1 MSRRKDSANN
11 IQSRRTKT
19 PTALIIHSAARSIVA
34 FRLSSKNRPQRYRSY
49 GSAPFSGEGNG
60 VKSKF
65 FDTRTSKELA
75 TASPSSGG
83 QGARSY
89 EKCSHPPSLRP
100 PGAER
105 LTSDIV
111 ARSAFSRYDFLNL
124 DGFKPSRITYS
135 LQSPKSPLI

>member
-60 VKSKF
+60 VVGGGYLNIQYLTKRQTRSGHYHRRKSSK
-65 FDTRTSKELA
+65 TS
-75 TASPSSGG
+75 
-83 QGARSY
+83 
-89 EKCSHPPSLRP
+89 
-100 PGAER
+100 PG
-105 LTSDIV
+105 T
-111 ARSAFSRYDFLNL
+111 
-124 DGFKPSRITYS
+124 PSRSVVALSEDGS
-135 LQSPKSPLI
+135 LGEGDKRPREDRS